1 MKKFYLFALSA
12 ALCTSAIAQVN
23 VTFEVDMNG
32 TTVSPNGVHLAGN
45 FNDPNG
51 DAVADNPAYENWN
64 PGVLPLDDTDM
75 DGIWSVTLQLVDERY
90 EFKFVNNNSWDGNAA
105 EDVPPTCQV
114 EAAGNDNREIWVDG
128 SDFTYH
134 VVFGSCGPMGT
145 KTIRFR
151 VDMSMEPAISPDG
164 VHVAGQFQGWDP
176 AGSALREKAV
186 GIYEGYF
193 TFDPIAAEIPNGTDV
208 EYKFINGDDWTENSI
223 IENMSGS
230 TCGLDNGNRME
241 VVSETNTLLPVFCF
255 NACSPCV
262 APTLVTFQVDMSLET
277 VSANGVHIAG
287 SFQGWNPAD
296 PAGEMTDG
304 DADGIYELTLAIA
317 PGSYN
322 YKFVNGNDWSG
333 VGNDNESLPAECNVG
348 GNRSIEVGTDAMT
361 VTYCYAQCGSECIAN
376 PDPADIT
383 FRVNTSEMDPQP
395 SAMFMI
401 SNFTD
406 PQWQGGAITMTDID
420 GDLVYEATVSVD
432 GPAEI
437 QYKYMK
443 DDVNINSN
451 EENGISECGVD
462 NGVGGFNRVH
472 VRTGEPEVLATVCFN
487 ECVDCVINVLEL
499 DNIENLSIYPVPA
512 ENVLNLSMNSLVS
525 QKVEIRLINSLG
537 QISYSLPL
545 GNVNGQFVKTMDISS
560 LSNGVYSLVVATENG
575 SMTRMIEIR

>member
-51 DAVADNPAYENWN
+51 DGTPDNAAYENWN
-64 PGVLPLDDTDM
+64 PGAIALDDSDA
-75 DGIWSVTLQLVDERY
+75 DGIYSVTLNLVDERY

-114 EAAGNDNREIWVDG
+114 EAAGNDNREIWVEGMDM
-128 SDFTYH
+128 TYH
-134 VVFGSCGPMGT
+134 VVFASCGPAGT

-151 VDMSMEPAISPDG
+151 VDMSTQPAISPDG

-176 AGSALREKAV
+176 AGSELREKAA

-193 TFDPIAAEIPNGTDV
+193 TFDPVTAEIPNGTDV

-223 IENMSGS
+223 IENMTGFA
-230 TCGLDNGNRME
+230 CGLANGNRLE
-241 VVSETNTLLPVFCF
+241 VADETNTLLPIYCF

-287 SFQGWNPAD
+287 SFQGWNPGD

-322 YKFVNGNDWSG
+322 YKFVNGNAWSG

-348 GNRSIEVGTDAMT
+348 GNRSLEVGTEAFT
-361 VTYCYAQCGSECIAN
+361 VTYCYGQCGSECISN

-395 SAMFMI
+395 TAMFMI
-401 SNFTD
+401 GNFTD
-406 PQWQGGAITMTDID
+406 PQWQSGAVTMTDID
-420 GDLVYEATVSVD
+420 GDMVYEATASVD
-432 GPAEI
+432 GPAQI
-437 QYKYMK
+437 QYKFVK
-443 DDVNINSN
+443 DDVNVTAN
-451 EENGISECGVD
+451 EESAIAECGIDNGI
-462 NGVGGFNRVH
+462 GGFNRVH

-487 ECVDCVINVLEL
+487 ECVDCVINVLEM
-499 DNIENLSIYPVPA
+499 DNIENLSIFPVPA
-512 ENVLNLSMNSLVS
+512 ENVLNISMNSLVS

-545 GNVNGQFVKTMDISS
+545 GNVNGQFARTMDISA
-560 LSNGVYSLVVATENG
+560 LSNGVYSFVIMTESG
-575 SMTRMIEIR
+575 SMTRLIEIR